1 MSLFS
6 PSCFGMSHLRSPE
19 VLQFGQL
26 CSCSAVFVLCCV
38 LLGATLPS
46 PGCAMMSPQNSRL
59 RQVVFTGQNQDTW
72 LPSTMIS
79 YSAEQN
85 QLRGPATGSGHYRR
99 ERSTSTP
106 NIKHPDRQGCA
117 RPGNCLPCGLLPWG
131 RKQAPSPV
139 WSSVIGNKPV
149 LCSTTI
155 CCMRTCSS
163 RPAESFLA
171 SGRDF
176 LPLHRHRDVS
186 TLHLRCVQLQL
197 SRDAIN
203 AILISKKHLAK
214 AASILG
220 RLFPLG
226 DPARLP
232 LPERQL

>member
-155 CCMRTCSS
+155 LLHEDLFFETSGEFFGVWERLSSLAQAPRCFHFTFEMRSI
-163 RPAESFLA
+163 
-171 SGRDF
+171 
-176 LPLHRHRDVS
+176 
-186 TLHLRCVQLQL
+186 
-197 SRDAIN
+197 AIVPGCHQRN
-203 AILISKKHLAK
+203 PDLEK
-214 AASILG
+214 A
-220 RLFPLG
+220 P
-226 DPARLP
+226 
-232 LPERQL
+232 RQGC